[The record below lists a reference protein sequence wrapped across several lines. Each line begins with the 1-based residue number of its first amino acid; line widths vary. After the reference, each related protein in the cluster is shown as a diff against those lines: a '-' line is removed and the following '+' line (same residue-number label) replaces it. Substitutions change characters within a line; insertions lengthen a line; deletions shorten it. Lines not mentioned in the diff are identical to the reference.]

1 MMKGQGMIRAFLRRG
16 VTMGVTCAT
25 VVLATSTSASA
36 ATASSAPPGLD
47 LSPLEVLGI
56 FGGIPVGLFLLISL
70 LVMAPDLIRRG
81 SQTSL
86 SWSGPPEWFGARPA
100 EAGTPL
106 ERTGDSPELGS
117 DQPRGEGASSEGG
130 AAGRGGAGGQW

>member
-1 MMKGQGMIRAFLRRG
+1 M
-16 VTMGVTCAT
+16 TCST
-25 VVLATSTSASA
+25 VVLAASASASA
-36 ATASSAPPGLD
+36 ATASSAPVGQGM
-47 LSPLEVLGI
+47 SVLEVIGV

-81 SQTSL
+81 SRQPGM

-106 ERTGDSPELGS
+106 ETTGGSPAEVESGQS
-117 DQPRGEGASSEGG
+117 GEGE